1 MDYKLLRVYRFLIAW
16 CRKTTVKNDKFPV
29 DSLMVIKDFQLFRC
43 GVINVTGANSCV
55 IKLRDNS

>member
-1 MDYKLLRVYRFLIAW
+1 
-16 CRKTTVKNDKFPV
+16 
-29 DSLMVIKDFQLFRC
+29 MVIKDFQLFRC